1 MVGAAVGGGIM
12 VALGIAVAIR
22 LRIVSAQI
30 NSQRVE
36 GWRPSSKKIARRIP
50 EIEIGTNP
58 TIKNPSFNLRSQ
70 RVQKN
75 QHQEP
80 IDIVPV

>member
-22 LRIVSAQI
+22 FRIVSAQF
-30 NSQRVE
+30 NTNQRVSS
-36 GWRPSSKKIARRIP
+36 WRSGSKKARRIP
-50 EIEIGTNP
+50 EMEIGTNP
-58 TIKNPSFNLRSQ
+58 IVTNPSFTLRSQ